1 MKIRDSVAKIQ
12 TFSYA
17 VCSSDRYPIELYK
30 TSCRS
35 VILDAIKEYVPMHFR
50 LTKYVVRNFW
60 NTYLKKRLAQE
71 VYN

>member
-30 TSCRS
+30 ITCRS
-35 VILDAIKEYVPMHFR
+35 VILDA
-50 LTKYVVRNFW
+50 
-60 NTYLKKRLAQE
+60 KRLVCSMYAFLNQQ
-71 VYN
+71 NTI

>member
-35 VILDAIKEYVPMHFR
+35 VILDAIKEYVPMLR
-50 LTKYVVRNFW
+50 WSTLGKYWNF
-60 NTYLKKRLAQE
+60 KS
-71 VYN
+71 